1 MRVGLSGGWEK
12 EGCVRVCACVIIMC
26 YYYVGVECGDLSA
39 SGRLLRR
46 QQNQSQVFLVY
57 FLVPLYIVEMVAYEL
72 LFTVEKMYNTVI
84 DRELLPPW
92 LTLIFISVSSL
103 SGHTTHRS
111 QRCAIDT
118 VCVSN
123 KQDVLCASFKL

>member
-12 EGCVRVCACVIIMC
+12 EGCVPVCVCVRVCPCVIIVC
-26 YYYVGVECGDLSA
+26 YYYVRVECGDLSA

-46 QQNQSQVFLVY
+46 HAIRVQNQSQVFLVY

-84 DRELLPPW
+84 DRE
-92 LTLIFISVSSL
+92 
-103 SGHTTHRS
+103 
-111 QRCAIDT
+111 
-118 VCVSN
+118 
-123 KQDVLCASFKL
+123 